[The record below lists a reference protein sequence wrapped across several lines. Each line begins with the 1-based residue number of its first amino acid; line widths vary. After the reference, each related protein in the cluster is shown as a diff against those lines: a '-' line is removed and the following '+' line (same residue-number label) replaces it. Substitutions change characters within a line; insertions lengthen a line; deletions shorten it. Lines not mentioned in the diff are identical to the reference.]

1 MLALTNGSHRLSP
14 ASMSSGPRLYQTAER
29 EPNASTQHF
38 HYGPIKCCQ
47 EQSHKS
53 YRPLTV
59 LTFRWN
65 YAVHGLQPAGYHL
78 VNLLLHALVSL
89 LYYSYSVFPFQRPL
103 KGNWLRPFDVK
114 HLLAH
119 LDSKIDLNAVTD
131 DSCRHAFHYPGRSR
145 LLCLDAPLV
154 TKSECDDEIRG

>member
-1 MLALTNGSHRLSP
+1 MTAIAFFLS
-14 ASMSSGPRLYQTAER
+14 
-29 EPNASTQHF
+29 F
-38 HYGPIKCCQ
+38 Q

-89 LYYSYSVFPFQRPL
+89 LYYRYGATAVSPILTIQMSNSDCFRFDAGVFEY
-103 KGNWLRPFDVK
+103 DYVC
-114 HLLAH
+114 H
-119 LDSKIDLNAVTD
+119 
-131 DSCRHAFHYPGRSR
+131 
-145 LLCLDAPLV
+145 
-154 TKSECDDEIRG
+154 

>member
-1 MLALTNGSHRLSP
+1 MINELT
-14 ASMSSGPRLYQTAER
+14 MVMMIMILYSV
-29 EPNASTQHF
+29 NLLLF
-38 HYGPIKCCQ
+38 LLQ

-89 LYYSYSVFPFQRPL
+89 LYYRY
-103 KGNWLRPFDVK
+103 
-114 HLLAH
+114 
-119 LDSKIDLNAVTD
+119 
-131 DSCRHAFHYPGRSR
+131 
-145 LLCLDAPLV
+145 
-154 TKSECDDEIRG
+154 DEL